1 MTLRETLTVSHP
13 GTDWLEGTDMIGEM
27 TQEQIDRLLRAEMI
41 GRVGC
46 YGDGKV
52 YVVPITYAYD
62 GGFIYA
68 HSGEGRKIQMM
79 RQNPAVCFEVESVM
93 NMSNWQSVIVQG
105 TFEELVG
112 DDASRAME
120 LLMERFLPFMG
131 MTSETLMAPPE
142 GAATP
147 DHGSKSGNHQAVVY
161 RIRINEVGG
170 RFETR

>member
-1 MTLRETLTVSHP
+1 
-13 GTDWLEGTDMIGEM
+13 MIGEM
-27 TQEQIDRLLRAEMI
+27 TQEQIDQLLHTEMI

-52 YVVPITYAYD
+52 YVVPVTYAFT
-62 GGFIYA
+62 GGCIYA
-68 HSGEGRKIQMM
+68 HSSEGRKVQMM
-79 RQNPAVCFEVESVM
+79 RQNPAVCFEVENVT

-112 DDASRAME
+112 DEASRAME

-142 GAATP
+142 GMAMP
-147 DHGSKSGNHQAVVY
+147 GHGSKSGNHQAVVY
-161 RIRINEVGG
+161 RIRISEATG